1 MLQEMKQ
8 EVGRIDWT
16 QAGAKLERLI
26 RLCENGQANDPEAV
40 ALVKDVYEMQYA
52 LERVHAD
59 ASRMQENDRMQEAV
73 QTDEH
78 ETAKKTELVSEQHR
92 ASALGEIDAL
102 LEKMRLSEC
111 YVKELRNDVVCGK
124 DIDTD
129 LKRQLYRHNA
139 ERLAD
144 NFWIICED
152 IYGMQEAKRFEQR
165 FGKERKSPVKVCVR
179 KLYGKPETVTLYK

>member
-59 ASRMQENDRMQEAV
+59 ASRMQE
-73 QTDEH
+73 
-78 ETAKKTELVSEQHR
+78 
-92 ASALGEIDAL
+92 
-102 LEKMRLSEC
+102 
-111 YVKELRNDVVCGK
+111 
-124 DIDTD
+124 
-129 LKRQLYRHNA
+129 
-139 ERLAD
+139 
-144 NFWIICED
+144 
-152 IYGMQEAKRFEQR
+152 QEAKRFEQH